1 MSLITC
7 CPACQTMF
15 KVSGDDLRVS
25 DGWVRCGNCDG
36 VFDASA
42 HLQVMPAAQ
51 EDSAAAPTAGEPVAD
66 LPDAVASTPPV
77 PAVQT
82 SASSQTAAFP
92 VAERPSLFRAAT
104 SGDGTVFDASSG
116 NIDVDAAAD
125 AMGAAPTM
133 AATRFEPSP
142 ATLRREDRSA
152 PPSFTDE
159 PVTFLGDQAP
169 ARSRWRLVAW
179 LLGLAVL
186 VLALLGWARHE
197 RQALVQRVPALLTAM
212 DALCGF
218 SGCEVKAPRL
228 LEMIAI
234 EDASMQEVAPSE
246 YKIQLLLKNQ
256 GHGAVEPPSLK
267 VTLTGLQGEVLA
279 SHIASPSQFAAGV
292 TRIASNAPLSVT
304 FNFSVA
310 SAGGALPSPASVPT
324 SAQAATPALPAE
336 PAAAPAEAVQA
347 PAALPVSGYRVI
359 AIYP

>member
-15 KVSGDDLRVS
+15 KVSGEDLRVS

-42 HLQVMPAAQ
+42 HLQVMPATQ
-51 EDSAAAPTAGEPVAD
+51 ENSAAAPTAGEPDAD
-66 LPDAVASTPPV
+66 LPNAVASPTPV
-77 PAVQT
+77 LPAQT
-82 SASSQTAAFP
+82 SASSQTAAFT
-92 VAERPSLFRAAT
+92 VAERPSPFRAAT
-104 SGDGTVFDASSG
+104 SGDGTVFDASSV
-116 NIDVDAAAD
+116 NIDVDAAAG
-125 AMGAAPTM
+125 AIGAATTM

-159 PVTFLGDQAP
+159 PVTFLGDQAS
-169 ARSRWRLVAW
+169 AHSRWRLVAW

-186 VLALLGWARHE
+186 VLAMLGGAALHE
-197 RQALVQRVPALLTAM
+197 RQALVQRVPALLPAM
-212 DALCGF
+212 EALCGF

-228 LEMIAI
+228 LDMIAI

-256 GHGAVEPPSLK
+256 GHGAVEPPSLR
-267 VTLTGLQGEVLA
+267 VTLTGLHGEVLA
-279 SHIASPSQFAAGV
+279 SHTVLPSQFAAGV
-292 TRIASNAPLSVT
+292 TRIASNAPLSVA

-310 SAGGALPSPASVPT
+310 SAGVAPVPASASDATPT
-324 SAQAATPALPAE
+324 SAPTE
-336 PAAAPAEAVQA
+336 PAAALAEAMQA
-347 PAALPVSGYRVI
+347 PAALPVSGYHVI
-359 AIYP
+359 AFYP